1 MLTFAFTSCDTWR
14 NSRLNKIIYKKM
26 EDRKKEAAEEAERI
40 EKRDRER
47 ILRIAEAFKNMPLSE
62 KAKRMFIITK
72 NGKYIDPKT
81 MPKPG
86 ENLKFGDQMSEAE
99 EIELFKENPSYKTV
113 INRKGTKEIIYANE
127 VNFSEAELDI
137 IKSNRGELALEY
149 DEWVK
154 GVNSLVKPDIVHWSE
169 KNRGDYLANHK
180 DDDDYHKELYEQN
193 SKRKGDLKF
202 LTARERQNIKNLE
215 EQKRLEKQKRLERER
230 ASSTRSESAC
240 ECQTILFNY
249 EANQKLRGIQSGMD
263 VNKAARC
270 RKKYGT
276 AHAASLKCR

>member
-1 MLTFAFTSCDTWR
+1 
-14 NSRLNKIIYKKM
+14 M

-47 ILRIAEAFKNMPLSE
+47 ILRIAETFKNMPLSE
-62 KAKRMFIITK
+62 KAKRMFIIKK

-86 ENLKFGDQMSEAE
+86 ENLKFGDQMSEAM
-99 EIELFKENPSYKTV
+99 EIELFKKNPSYKTV

-127 VNFSEAELDI
+127 VKFSEAELDI

-202 LTARERQNIKNLE
+202 LTEREILYKENLE
-215 EQKRLEKQKRLERER
+215 ERKRQERER
-230 ASSTRSESAC
+230 ASSSSSSSSESAC
-240 ECQTILFNY
+240 ESGDQSCISDIRQNMRGAGKDIISEQYEGDGIFNIQFIEY
-249 EANQKLRGIQSGMD
+249 GRGTFNAYIRTD
-263 VNKAARC
+263 C
-270 RKKYGT
+270 DCEI
-276 AHAASLKCR
+276 AHINVTRL